1 MTTTEIQTIS
11 NLNSQSL
18 MNSYWRFPSSPE
30 CISEIEKLVDD
41 LSGHYHFTQDKY
53 PNILISLT
61 EAVNNAI
68 IHGNHCDEC
77 KCVHVHLEEN
87 PHGLT
92 LVVRDEGCGFDPET
106 VKDPT
111 LPENIANSGGR
122 GIFLIKQLCD
132 RVYYEANGT
141 EVKMSFDF

>member
-1 MTTTEIQTIS
+1 MEIQIIS
-11 NLNSQSL
+11 KLESPNLTP
-18 MNSYWRFPSSPE
+18 SYWRFPSSPSSIAE
-30 CISEIEKLVDD
+30 IEQLVNYLSTNFNISE
-41 LSGHYHFTQDKY
+41 DKY

-68 IHGNHCDEC
+68 IHGNHCDAC

-87 PHGLT
+87 PQGLT
-92 LVVRDEGCGFDPET
+92 LIVRDEGCGFDPES

-111 LPENIANSGGR
+111 LPENVANTGGR

-132 RVYYEANGT
+132 RVFYVDNGCT
-141 EVKMSFDF
+141 VKLCFDF